1 MSNNTPDYV
10 DNLAFEP
17 AKTAGTMATIARDG
31 KAVAIRCYIDG
42 RHYFDLGLEDAPT
55 KMDWFDA
62 KIWCEEHYCRLPM
75 KHELKFICDN
85 LSTINKMLRNAG
97 GKMLNGYYWSSS
109 EYNGYGAWFSR
120 FGGSYG
126 LGWLTKSNYDI
137 YVRPVLALQF

>member
-1 MSNNTPDYV
+1 MTNNAPDYE

-17 AKTAGTMATIARDG
+17 VKTAGTIEMVAKDG

-42 RHYFDLGLEDAPT
+42 QHYFDLGLEDAP
-55 KMDWFDA
+55 KEMDWFDA
-62 KIWCEEHYCRLPM
+62 KVWCEERYCRLPM

-109 EYNGYGAWFSR
+109 ELSDYGAWYSDL
-120 FGGSYG
+120 GYSYG
-126 LGWLTKSNYDI
+126 LYYASKGSSIL
-137 YVRPVLALQF
+137 YVRPIFCL

>member
-109 EYNGYGAWFSR
+109 EDS
-120 FGGSYG
+120 
-126 LGWLTKSNYDI
+126 SNYAWESNFNGSNGLDNYNKYYSS

>member
-1 MSNNTPDYV
+1 MSNNTQDYE

-31 KAVAIRCYIDG
+31 KAVAIRCYIDNQ
-42 RHYFDLGLEDAPT
+42 HYFDLALEDAPE

-85 LSTINKMLRNAG
+85 LSAINKMIRNAG
-97 GKMLNGYYWSSS
+97 GKMLNGTYWSSS
-109 EYNGYGAWFSR
+109 ELSLYYAWGSNL
-120 FGGSYG
+120 GGSYG
-126 LGWLTKSNYDI
+126 LGNYVKGHSSSL
-137 YVRPVLALQF
+137 YVRPVLAL

>member
-31 KAVAIRCYIDG
+31 KAVAIRCYIDNQ
-42 RHYFDLGLEDAPT
+42 HYFDLALVDAPNE
-55 KMDWFDA
+55 MDWFDA

-109 EYNGYGAWFSR
+109 EYSSGIAWRSDLNY
-120 FGGSYG
+120 SYG
-126 LGWLTKSNYDI
+126 LDYTGKSNGN
-137 YVRPVLALQF
+137 YVRPVLAL

>member
-1 MSNNTPDYV
+1 MSNNTPDYEN
-10 DNLAFEP
+10 NLAFEP

-31 KAVAIRCYIDG
+31 KAVAIRCYIDNQ
-42 RHYFDLGLEDAPT
+42 HYFDLALVDAPNE
-55 KMDWFDA
+55 MDWFAA

-109 EYNGYGAWFSR
+109 EYSFYLAWYSYLGY
-120 FGGSYG
+120 SYG
-126 LGWLTKSNYDI
+126 LSSNLKSTYGQF
-137 YVRPVLALQF
+137 VRPVLAL

>member
-1 MSNNTPDYV
+1 MSNNTPDYEN
-10 DNLAFEP
+10 NLAFEP
-17 AKTAGTMATIARDG
+17 AKIAGTMATIAKDG

-42 RHYFDLGLEDAPT
+42 QHYFDLGLADAPE
-55 KMDWFDA
+55 KMTWYEA

-109 EYNGYGAWFSR
+109 ESSSIYAWYSYFN
-120 FGGSYG
+120 GSYG
-126 LGWLTKSNYDI
+126 LDWSSKGYYSR
-137 YVRPVLALQF
+137 YVRPVLVF